1 MTFISRTTIAT
12 LLLILLCASAAE
24 AQTFKSNVSK
34 KGTTAASFL
43 SIGQGARALSMG
55 GAFVAVADDQSSL
68 YWNPAGIADLTGIS
82 VIVDHTQWFADIQ
95 YNYLGATIGLGD
107 LGTVG
112 LTFTGSSID
121 EMLVTTVDNPEGN
134 GETFTVSDIAV
145 SAAYAIKLT
154 DKFSI
159 GFNPKFIYQKIW
171 RMSAS
176 AMAIDI
182 GVKYITPFDG
192 AVLGMSISNFGS
204 KMQLAG
210 NSTVVFH
217 DIDETTSGNNGRIPA
232 NLGTEEWMLPLN
244 FRVGIAYGVYK
255 DESNVLTLA
264 IDASHPSDNYESID
278 LGGEYVFNDFISIR
292 GGFKSMFLAE
302 SEEGMTLGV
311 GVKQAIVGSS
321 IVTFDYGYQD
331 FGILKDVQKFTVGIN
346 F

>member
-1 MTFISRTTIAT
+1 MTFTQRTTFVS
-12 LLLILLCASAAE
+12 LLLMLAGLSAVT
-24 AQTFKSNVSK
+24 AQTFRSNVSK
-34 KGTTAASFL
+34 KGTTAATFL

-55 GAFVAVADDQSSL
+55 GAFVAMADDPSSL
-68 YWNPAGIADLTGIS
+68 YWNPAGIADLTGASI
-82 VIVDHTQWFADIQ
+82 IVDHTQWFADIQ

-121 EMLVTTVDNPEGN
+121 EMLVTTVDRPEGN
-134 GETFTVSDIAV
+134 GETFSVADIAV

-159 GFNPKFIYQKIW
+159 GFNPKFIYQRIW
-171 RMSAS
+171 KMSAS

-204 KMQLAG
+204 KMQLSG

-217 DIDETTSGNNGRIPA
+217 DIDNSTSGNNGRIPA
-232 NLGTEEWMLPLN
+232 NLSTEEWMLPLN
-244 FRVGIAYGVYK
+244 FRVGIAYALYK
-255 DESNVLTLA
+255 DESNRLTVA
-264 IDASHPSDNYESID
+264 VDASHPSDNYESID
-278 LGGEYVFNDFISIR
+278 LGGEYVFNDFLSIR
-292 GGFKSMFLAE
+292 GGYKSMFLVE
-302 SEEGMTLGV
+302 SEEGLTLGV
-311 GVKQAIVGSS
+311 GVKQAVVGSS
-321 IVTFDYGYQD
+321 QVTFDYGYQD
-331 FGILKDVQKFTVGIN
+331 FGILKNVQKFTVGIN